1 MTHSGACGRK
11 RTDPA
16 GRGRPADPGIERR
29 VLAAALTVYGEVGWA
44 GFTLDRVARR
54 APVGKAALYR
64 RWPSKEDL
72 LLAALEH
79 LAEPPGDEAD
89 PADLRGCL
97 IGMTEQVIDMFV
109 GPKALVLPRVL
120 IEASQYPP
128 RFDDMVQ
135 NIVRA
140 RFGTVR
146 TVIQA
151 AADRGELPARTPPD
165 LIIDAIMG
173 RVISLIVLTPGA
185 RRATI
190 NAERDRYAA
199 SITDFVLRAI
209 AGLAEVVALRPPPSP
224 HPGLDRF
231 FHGAT
236 WLWAGIFAVS
246 AAGLAAGVAIEPAT
260 VFLLLTTAVTIG
272 GVVAG
277 TILSALW
284 FIRVLRRSGLRIRFS
299 QV

>member
-1 MTHSGACGRK
+1 VRTEANGR
-11 RTDPA
+11 A

-64 RWPSKEDL
+64 RWPTKEDL

-89 PADLRGCL
+89 PTDLRGCL
-97 IGMTEQVIDMFV
+97 IGMTGQVIDMFV

-185 RRATI
+185 RRAII

-209 AGLAEVVALRPPPSP
+209 AGLARYPYGAGRQRPGRGTRLVRNKDRQCQVTDLQRGRDPVI
-224 HPGLDRF
+224 PGSIRRWSCRS
-231 FHGAT
+231 T
-236 WLWAGIFAVS
+236 S
-246 AAGLAAGVAIEPAT
+246 AP
-260 VFLLLTTAVTIG
+260 TAPV
-272 GVVAG
+272 
-277 TILSALW
+277 
-284 FIRVLRRSGLRIRFS
+284 R
-299 QV
+299 

>member
-1 MTHSGACGRK
+1 V
-11 RTDPA
+11 RTEAKGPA

-64 RWPSKEDL
+64 RWPTKEDL

-89 PADLRGCL
+89 PTDLRGCL

-151 AADRGELPARTPPD
+151 AAERGELPARTPPD

-199 SITDFVLRAI
+199 SVTDFVLGAIARLARAAARAI
-209 AGLAEVVALRPPPSP
+209 NGQPVTGVGYTEINPPGQAGAGRQCRQRAMDSVSSWSPQAYAQPPPP
-224 HPGLDRF
+224 LAQAPKPTR
-231 FHGAT
+231 
-236 WLWAGIFAVS
+236 VS
-246 AAGLAAGVAIEPAT
+246 SMSVQPPRGNG
-260 VFLLLTTAVTIG
+260 
-272 GVVAG
+272 
-277 TILSALW
+277 
-284 FIRVLRRSGLRIRFS
+284 RRSAGRDKKGG
-299 QV
+299 

>member
-1 MTHSGACGRK
+1 M
-11 RTDPA
+11 RTEANGPA

-64 RWPSKEDL
+64 RWPTKEDL

-151 AADRGELPARTPPD
+151 AADHRRHHGPGDQPHRAHPRRPASHHQRRTRP
-165 LIIDAIMG
+165 LR
-173 RVISLIVLTPGA
+173 RVDH
-185 RRATI
+185 R
-190 NAERDRYAA
+190 
-199 SITDFVLRAI
+199 LRA
-209 AGLAEVVALRPPPSP
+209 AR
-224 HPGLDRF
+224 HR
-231 FHGAT
+231 
-236 WLWAGIFAVS
+236 
-246 AAGLAAGVAIEPAT
+246 GVRRWSCRSTSVP
-260 VFLLLTTAVTIG
+260 TAPV
-272 GVVAG
+272 
-277 TILSALW
+277 
-284 FIRVLRRSGLRIRFS
+284 R
-299 QV
+299 